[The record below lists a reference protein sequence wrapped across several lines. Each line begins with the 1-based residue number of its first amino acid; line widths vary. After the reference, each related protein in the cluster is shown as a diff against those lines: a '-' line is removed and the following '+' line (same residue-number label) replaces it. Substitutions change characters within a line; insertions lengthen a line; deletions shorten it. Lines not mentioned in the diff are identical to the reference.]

1 MIPHCPRP
9 WTVKA
14 GLNASCGSS
23 PQGYK
28 NMSNPATSVDVID
41 RVLAD
46 EVLAFDRV
54 VRKTVP
60 YAHIVS
66 PRFYTET
73 FANTLLDW
81 LESQQDWHLREGILF
96 EQYELGF
103 SRFTHCKEI
112 AGLWDGA
119 VLGRLRDAVTRA
131 IGYPVSGRINIHAH
145 KLVPGQFTNIHT
157 DMIPEETH
165 RLVVQLNRG
174 RADDSG
180 GNLMLLT
187 GARPAD
193 ISVVFKQD
201 SNSAVGFKLGAESFH
216 AVGRVKEGTRFT
228 IIYTFLAD
236 STPEGKYK
244 NFVAS

>member
-1 MIPHCPRP
+1 
-9 WTVKA
+9 
-14 GLNASCGSS
+14 
-23 PQGYK
+23 
-28 NMSNPATSVDVID
+28 MSKSAVAADVVE
-41 RVLAD
+41 RVAAND
-46 EVLAFDRV
+46 VLAFDHV
-54 VRKTVP
+54 VRKSAP
-60 YAHIVS
+60 YPHIVS
-66 PRFYTET
+66 PRFYTEA
-73 FANTLLDW
+73 FAETLLDW
-81 LESQQDWHLREGILF
+81 LESLQDWHLKEGILF

-112 AGLWDGA
+112 EGLWDGA
-119 VLGRLRDAVTRA
+119 VLARLRDAVTLA
-131 IGYPVSGRINIHAH
+131 IGQPVSGRINIHAH

-187 GARPAD
+187 GSRPAD
-193 ISVVFKQD
+193 ISVVFKQN

-228 IIYTFLAD
+228 VIYTFLAD
-236 STPEGKYK
+236 STPEGKYR

>member
-1 MIPHCPRP
+1 
-9 WTVKA
+9 
-14 GLNASCGSS
+14 
-23 PQGYK
+23 
-28 NMSNPATSVDVID
+28 MSNPALAADVVEQVGAND
-41 RVLAD
+41 
-46 EVLAFDRV
+46 VLAFDDV
-54 VRKTVP
+54 VLKSAP

-66 PRFYTET
+66 PQFYTDA
-73 FANTLLDW
+73 FARILLDW
-81 LESQQDWHLREGILF
+81 LEAQQDWHLKEGILF

-112 AGLWDGA
+112 EALWDGA
-119 VLGRLRDAVTRA
+119 VLARLRDAVTAA
-131 IGYPVSGRINIHAH
+131 IGQPVSGRINIHAH

-187 GARPAD
+187 GSRPAD
-193 ISVVFKQD
+193 ISVVFKQS

-228 IIYTFLAD
+228 VIYTFLAD

>member
-1 MIPHCPRP
+1 
-9 WTVKA
+9 
-14 GLNASCGSS
+14 
-23 PQGYK
+23 
-28 NMSNPATSVDVID
+28 MSKPVTTVDVGD
-41 RVLAD
+41 RSLAD
-46 EVLAFDRV
+46 DVLAFDNV
-54 VRKTVP
+54 VRKTTP

-66 PRFYTET
+66 LRFYTET
-73 FANTLLDW
+73 FAETLLGW

-112 AGLWDGA
+112 EGLWDGA
-119 VLGRLRDAVTRA
+119 ILSRLRDAVTRA
-131 IGYPVSGRINIHAH
+131 IGTPVSSRINIHAH

-187 GARPAD
+187 GPRPAD
-193 ISVVFKQD
+193 LSMVFKQN

-216 AVGRVKEGTRFT
+216 AVGRVKAGTRFT
-228 IIYTFLAD
+228 IIYTFLSD
-236 STPEGKYK
+236 SAPEGKYR

>member
-1 MIPHCPRP
+1 
-9 WTVKA
+9 
-14 GLNASCGSS
+14 
-23 PQGYK
+23 
-28 NMSNPATSVDVID
+28 MSKSAVAADVVE
-41 RVLAD
+41 RVAAND
-46 EVLAFDRV
+46 VLAFDHV
-54 VRKTVP
+54 VRKTEP

-66 PRFYTET
+66 PRFYTEA
-73 FANTLLDW
+73 FAGTLLDW
-81 LESQQDWHLREGILF
+81 LEAQQDWHLKEGILF

-112 AGLWDGA
+112 EGLWDGA
-119 VLGRLRDAVTRA
+119 VLARLRDAVTLA
-131 IGYPVSGRINIHAH
+131 IGQPVSGRINIHAH

-165 RLVVQLNRG
+165 RLVVQLTRG

-187 GARPAD
+187 GSRPAD
-193 ISVVFKQD
+193 MSVVFKQN

-228 IIYTFLAD
+228 VIYTFLAD
-236 STPEGKYK
+236 STPEGKYR

>member
-1 MIPHCPRP
+1 
-9 WTVKA
+9 
-14 GLNASCGSS
+14 
-23 PQGYK
+23 
-28 NMSNPATSVDVID
+28 MSKSAVAADVVE
-41 RVLAD
+41 RVAAND
-46 EVLAFDRV
+46 VLAFDHV
-54 VRKTVP
+54 VRKSAP
-60 YAHIVS
+60 YPHIVS
-66 PRFYTET
+66 PQFYTEA
-73 FANTLLDW
+73 FAETLLDW
-81 LESQQDWHLREGILF
+81 LESQQDWHLKEGILF

-112 AGLWDGA
+112 EGLWDGA
-119 VLGRLRDAVTRA
+119 VLARLRDAVTPA
-131 IGYPVSGRINIHAH
+131 IGQPVSGRINIHAH

-187 GARPAD
+187 GSRPAD
-193 ISVVFKQD
+193 MSVVFKQT

-228 IIYTFLAD
+228 VIYTFLAD
-236 STPEGKYK
+236 STPEGKYR

>member
-1 MIPHCPRP
+1 MS
-9 WTVKA
+9 KA
-14 GLNASCGSS
+14 
-23 PQGYK
+23 
-28 NMSNPATSVDVID
+28 ATAVDVADQI
-41 RVLAD
+41 LAD
-46 EVLAFDRV
+46 DVLAFDKV
-54 VRKTVP
+54 VRKSAP

-66 PRFYTET
+66 LQFYTET
-73 FANTLLDW
+73 FAETLLGW

-112 AGLWDGA
+112 EGLWDGA
-119 VLGRLRDAVTRA
+119 VLARLRDAVTRA
-131 IGYPVSGRINIHAH
+131 IGTPVSGRINIHAH

-157 DMIPEETH
+157 DMNPEETH

-174 RADDSG
+174 RAVDSG

-193 ISVVFKQD
+193 MSVVFKQN

-228 IIYTFLAD
+228 VIYTFLAD
-236 STPEGKYK
+236 ATPEGKYR

>member
-1 MIPHCPRP
+1 MSKLA
-9 WTVKA
+9 TTA
-14 GLNASCGSS
+14 GV
-23 PQGYK
+23 
-28 NMSNPATSVDVID
+28 VDH
-41 RVLAD
+41 VLAD
-46 EVLAFDRV
+46 DVLAFDKV
-54 VRKTVP
+54 VRKTAP
-60 YAHIVS
+60 YTHIVS
-66 PRFYTET
+66 PQFYTDT
-73 FANTLLDW
+73 FAETLLGW
-81 LESQQDWHLREGILF
+81 LESEQDWHLREGILF

-112 AGLWDGA
+112 EGLWDGL
-119 VLGRLRDAVTRA
+119 VLARLRDAVTRA
-131 IGYPVSGRINIHAH
+131 IGTPVSGQINIHAH

-157 DMIPEETH
+157 DMNPEETH

-180 GNLMLLT
+180 GNLMLLS

-193 ISVVFKQD
+193 ISVVFKQH

-228 IIYTFLAD
+228 VIYTFLAE
-236 STPEGKYK
+236 STPEGKYR

>member
-1 MIPHCPRP
+1 
-9 WTVKA
+9 
-14 GLNASCGSS
+14 
-23 PQGYK
+23 
-28 NMSNPATSVDVID
+28 MSKPATAADVAD
-41 RVLAD
+41 HNLAD
-46 EVLAFDRV
+46 DVLAFDRV
-54 VRKTVP
+54 VRKTSP

-73 FANTLLDW
+73 FAETLLDW

-112 AGLWDGA
+112 EGLWDGA
-119 VLGRLRDAVTRA
+119 VLARLRDGVTSA
-131 IGYPVSGRINIHAH
+131 MGTPVSGRINIHAH

-187 GARPAD
+187 GPRPAD

-201 SNSAVGFKLGAESFH
+201 SNSAIGFKLGAESFH
-216 AVGRVKEGTRFT
+216 AVGRVKADTRFT
-228 IIYTFLAD
+228 VIYTFLSD
-236 STPEGKYK
+236 SAPEGKYS

>member
-1 MIPHCPRP
+1 
-9 WTVKA
+9 
-14 GLNASCGSS
+14 
-23 PQGYK
+23 
-28 NMSNPATSVDVID
+28 MSKPAAVVDVGD
-41 RVLAD
+41 RILAD
-46 EVLAFDRV
+46 DVLAFDHV
-54 VRKTVP
+54 VRKTTP

-73 FANTLLDW
+73 FAETLLGW
-81 LESQQDWHLREGILF
+81 LESRQDWHLKEGIL
-96 EQYELGF
+96 YAHHELGF

-112 AGLWDGA
+112 EGLWDGA
-119 VLGRLRDAVTRA
+119 VLARLRDAATRA
-131 IGYPVSGRINIHAH
+131 FGTPVSSRININAH
-145 KLVPGQFTNIHT
+145 KLLPGQFANTHT

-180 GNLMLLT
+180 GNLMLLA

-193 ISVVFKQD
+193 LSVVFKQN

-216 AVGRVKEGTRFT
+216 AVGRVKAGTRFT
-228 IIYTFLAD
+228 VIYTFLAEA
-236 STPEGKYK
+236 TPEGQYR